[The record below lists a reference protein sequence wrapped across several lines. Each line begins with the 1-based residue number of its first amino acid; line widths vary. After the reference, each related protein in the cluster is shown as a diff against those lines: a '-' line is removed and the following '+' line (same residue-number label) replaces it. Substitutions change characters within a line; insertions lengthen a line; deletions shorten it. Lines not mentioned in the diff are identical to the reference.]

1 MVLHVHSNCTD
12 QLCLTEVR
20 NEFIQDF
27 NNQETLF
34 GKFLPT
40 DQTECY
46 CFKPLYYLFDYAYS
60 CNTLNECYKTIQ

>member
-1 MVLHVHSNCTD
+1 MVLHVHSHCTD
-12 QLCLTEVR
+12 QLCLTEVG

-27 NNQETLF
+27 NHQETLF

-46 CFKPLYYLFDYAYS
+46 CFKPLYYLF
-60 CNTLNECYKTIQ
+60 E